1 MRKLIYVA
9 SPLKGDYEG
18 NMEKAREYC
27 RYVMSKGHIPFAPHL
42 LFTQFLN
49 DEVPEERQAGM
60 QMGLDMLPRCD
71 ELWAFGGLLTGGML
85 REILEAEELGL
96 TVRRITLSGD

>member
-1 MRKLIYVA
+1 MKKLIYVA

-18 NMEKAREYC
+18 NMEKAREHC

-60 QMGLDMLPRCD
+60 QMGLDMLERCD
-71 ELWAFGGLLTGGML
+71 ELWVFGETLSDGMMV
-85 REILEAEELGL
+85 EILEAARLGL
-96 TVRRITLSGD
+96 TVRRIV

>member
-18 NMEKAREYC
+18 NRKKAREYC

-60 QMGLDMLPRCD
+60 QMGLDML
-71 ELWAFGGLLTGGML
+71 GML

-96 TVRRITLSGD
+96 TVRRITLSGDRGVKYL

>member
-1 MRKLIYVA
+1 MKKLIYVA

-42 LFTQFLN
+42 LFTQFL
-49 DEVPEERQAGM
+49 DDGVPEERQEGM
-60 QMGLDMLPRCD
+60 QMGLDMLQRCD
-71 ELWAFGGLLTGGML
+71 ELWAFGKVASEGMMV
-85 REILEAEELGL
+85 EILEASRLGMR
-96 TVRRITLSGD
+96 VRRIV

>member
-42 LFTQFLN
+42 LFTL
-49 DEVPEERQAGM
+49 AGIT
-60 QMGLDMLPRCD
+60 D
-71 ELWAFGGLLTGGML
+71 
-85 REILEAEELGL
+85 EELK
-96 TVRRITLSGD
+96 TLLNMPF